1 MSRKT
6 SSSKDIKKAYS
17 RLSYIY
23 GIFESFFE
31 KKLRRKSLEL
41 LKVNEGDLVLEI
53 GFGTGYNLIELAKS
67 VGENG
72 RIYGIDLTSEM
83 IEISKKRLKKKNLEK
98 RVKLVRG
105 SATKLPFGRNSFN
118 IVYISNVLEL
128 FSDKDIKKVLKE
140 IKRVLKTKGK
150 VCVIDVAK
158 TGYENSK
165 SLKLYIW
172 FNKKFPSYTSSPID
186 VEKYL
191 KNSGFKILKKDIV
204 KILKFFPMQVVIG
217 MK

>member
-1 MSRKT
+1 MRIV

-31 KKLRRKSLEL
+31 NKLRKRSLDL
-41 LKVNEGDLVLEI
+41 LEVNKGDLVLEI
-53 GFGTGYNLIELAKS
+53 GFGTGYNLIELAKL
-67 VGENG
+67 VGDNG
-72 RIYGIDLTSEM
+72 KVYGIDLTPEM
-83 IEISKKRLKKKNLEK
+83 IEISKKRLKKNNLEK
-98 RVKLVRG
+98 RVKLVQG
-105 SATKLPFGRNSFN
+105 SATKLPFGGNSFN
-118 IVYISNVLEL
+118 IVYVSNVLEL

-140 IKRVLKTKGK
+140 IKRVLKINGK

-165 SLKLYIW
+165 SLKLYLW

-186 VEKYL
+186 AEKYL
-191 KNSGFKILKKDIV
+191 KNSGFNIIKKEVV
-204 KILKFFPMQVVIG
+204 KILKFFPMQIVIA
-217 MK
+217 KT

>member
-1 MSRKT
+1 MRIV

-31 KKLRRKSLEL
+31 NKLRKRSLDL
-41 LKVNEGDLVLEI
+41 LEVNKGDLVLEI
-53 GFGTGYNLIELAKS
+53 GFGTGYNLIELAKL
-67 VGENG
+67 VGDNG
-72 RIYGIDLTSEM
+72 KVYGIDLTPEM
-83 IEISKKRLKKKNLEK
+83 IEISERRLNKNNLGK

-105 SATKLPFGRNSFN
+105 SALKLPFSKNSFN

-140 IKRVLKTKGK
+140 IKRVLKTNSK

-165 SLKLYIW
+165 SLKLYLW

-186 VEKYL
+186 AEKYL
-191 KNSGFKILKKDIV
+191 KNSGFNIIKKEVV
-204 KILKFFPMQVVIG
+204 KILKFFPMQIVIA
-217 MK
+217 KT